1 MARSDVLNEVI
12 TRVKDFNRRLRDL
25 EEKVRNLN
33 ARVNTVEDTMFN
45 KTKKIN
51 TELEDINDTND
62 ELTDR
67 VRNAETEIKQL
78 QRKSRK
84 LVTRRE
90 MKELEDYM
98 DLMSPVESSFV
109 TENEVESLI
118 EKKLRERNVQGGHQ

>member
-33 ARVNTVEDTMFN
+33 ARVNTVEDTLFN

-51 TELEDINDTND
+51 TELEDINDD
-62 ELTDR
+62 VDDLADR
-67 VRNAETEIKQL
+67 ARNAESEINNL
-78 QRKSRK
+78 QRQTRK

-90 MKELEDYM
+90 LSELQDYM
-98 DLMSPVESSFV
+98 DLMTPVESSFM
-109 TENEVESLI
+109 TRNEVEKLI
-118 EKKLRERNVQGGHQ
+118 EKKMREQRTQGDYQ

>member
-33 ARVNTVEDTMFN
+33 ARVNTVEDTLFN

-51 TELEDINDTND
+51 TELEDINDD
-62 ELTDR
+62 VDSLTDR
-67 VRNAETEIKQL
+67 IRNAETEINGL
-78 QRKSRK
+78 QRQTRK

-90 MKELEDYM
+90 LAELEDYM
-98 DLMSPVESSFV
+98 DLMTPVESSFM
-109 TENEVESLI
+109 TKTEVEKLI
-118 EKKLRERNVQGGHQ
+118 EKKMRENRVQGDYQ